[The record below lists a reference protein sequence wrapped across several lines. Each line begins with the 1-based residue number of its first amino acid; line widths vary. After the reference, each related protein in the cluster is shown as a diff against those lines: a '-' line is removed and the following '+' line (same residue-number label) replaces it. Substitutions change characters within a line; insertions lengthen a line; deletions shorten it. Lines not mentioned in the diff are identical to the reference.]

1 MIGGPREVLEILPN
15 GDVYIISTTK
25 GRIPATERDSG
36 RFGVPVAA

>member
-1 MIGGPREVLEILPN
+1 MIGGPREVLEIHSD
-15 GDVYIISTTK
+15 GDINIISTIK